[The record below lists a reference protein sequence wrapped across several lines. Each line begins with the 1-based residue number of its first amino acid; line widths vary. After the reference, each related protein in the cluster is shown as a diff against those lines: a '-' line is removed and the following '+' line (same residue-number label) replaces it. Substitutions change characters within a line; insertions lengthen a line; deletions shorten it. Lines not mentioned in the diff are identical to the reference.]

1 MVKEVEMDVVLDGNG
16 LSAELVRAVA
26 RDGARVSLH
35 PDGVMRA
42 AAAHRAV
49 GELAAKGA
57 VYGRTTGVGANRLV
71 AVPAP
76 APGPGPG
83 PTDQVTGPDGS
94 VLGGTVLGGT
104 VLGGT
109 VLAGDTALAVQGP
122 RPLTT
127 TTRDAHG
134 LRLLRSHAGGAGPLL
149 EPTRVRAMLAVRLNQ
164 LAAGGSG
171 VAPAVMAGMTEALNR
186 GLTPPV
192 HAFGGIGTGDLTALA
207 ATALCL
213 LGELPWRGGSMDSI
227 VFDPADALAFISSN
241 AAVIGEAALAC
252 ADLSELLR
260 TSTVVT
266 ALAFL
271 ACDGNSEP
279 YEAVVHLARPHPGQQ
294 AVAARLRDLLAGQ
307 AVTPARIQDPYSYRA
322 VPQVHGPALDAV
334 VALERT
340 LAIELNAA
348 AENPLVDPVGD
359 RVLHNANFHTAYL
372 GLALDAMR
380 NALYQTASL
389 SVARLSLLLEPA
401 FTGLSPFLAAGPAGS
416 SGLMVLE
423 YVAHSALG
431 DLRQHAAP
439 TSLATAVVSRGV
451 EEHAPFSS
459 QAARNSLEAVSAYRV
474 VLAAE
479 LVATVRALR
488 MRGTPPVEGP
498 LADAYAYAAAKLP
511 DALDD
516 RPLDQ
521 DVEDAAALLPGLA
534 AF

>member
-1 MVKEVEMDVVLDGNG
+1 MAAIEVVLNG
-16 LSAELVRAVA
+16 AELTAERVRSVA
-26 RDGARVSLH
+26 RDGTRIRVH
-35 PDGVMRA
+35 ADGVLRA
-42 AAAHRAV
+42 GAAHRAV
-49 GELAAKGA
+49 QELSATRP

-71 AVPAP
+71 MVAAQPSA
-76 APGPGPG
+76 
-83 PTDQVTGPDGS
+83 GPDTG
-94 VLGGTVLGGT
+94 
-104 VLGGT
+104 
-109 VLAGDTALAVQGP
+109 ALPGQAPV
-122 RPLTT
+122 TS
-127 TTRDAHG
+127 HG

-149 EPTRVRAMLAVRLNQ
+149 DPVRIRAMMIVRLNQ

-171 VAPAVMAGMTEALNR
+171 VAPDVMTGMAAALNR

-213 LGELPWRGGSMDSI
+213 LGELPWLGGTMDP
-227 VFDPADALAFISSN
+227 VAFDPDDALAFMSSN
-241 AAVIGEAALAC
+241 AAAIGESALAT

-260 TSTVVT
+260 ASTVIT

-294 AVAARLRDLLAGQ
+294 MVAARLRDLLAGQ
-307 AVTPARIQDPYSYRA
+307 RVTAARIQDPFSYRA
-322 VPQVHGPALDAV
+322 VPQVHGPALDAAA
-334 VALERT
+334 ALERT
-340 LAIELNAA
+340 LAIELNASS
-348 AENPLVDPVGD
+348 ENPLVDPVGG

-372 GLALDAMR
+372 GLSLDAMR

-431 DLRQHAAP
+431 DLRQHATP
-439 TSLATAVVSRGV
+439 TALATAVISRGV

-459 QAARNSLEAVSAYRV
+459 QAARNSLEAVAAYRV

-479 LVATVRALR
+479 LVAAMRALR
-488 MRGTPPVEGP
+488 MRGSVPVDGP
-498 LADAYAYAAAKLP
+498 LGAAYAYAAAKLP
-511 DALDD
+511 VGLDD
-516 RPLDQ
+516 RPLDH
-521 DVEDAAALLPGLA
+521 DVEVAAALLPGLA
-534 AF
+534 AY